1 MRENQRPGRPARQ
14 RPEDRRPDHREER
27 PGGMQREDI
36 VIGRNGVIELLRSGR
51 PVEQILIAGGESH
64 GSIGRIKAMARDQE
78 IPVKE
83 VSPAKLDAMCA
94 RQNHQ
99 GVIAVTGA
107 AHYSTM
113 EDVYKRADGKPLFVI
128 IADGITDPHNLGAI
142 IRTAETAGAH
152 GILIPKRGGVGLTVS
167 VAKTSAGAVE
177 HLPVVRVPNL
187 AAAVDQLKKE
197 GVWVYGTD
205 MEGQCW
211 CEIDYACS
219 PKSATSS
226 PRCRCTA
233 RSTRSTHRWRRASS
247 CTRLPGSGRASRQD
261 SRAGTGP

>member
-128 IADGITDPHNLGAI
+128 IADGIEDPHNLGAI
-142 IRTAETAGAH
+142 LRTADCCGAH
-152 GILIPKRGGVGLTVS
+152 
-167 VAKTSAGAVE
+167 
-177 HLPVVRVPNL
+177 VVVVP
-187 AAAVDQLKKE
+187 
-197 GVWVYGTD
+197 
-205 MEGQCW
+205 
-211 CEIDYACS
+211 
-219 PKSATSS
+219 
-226 PRCRCTA
+226 R
-233 RSTRSTHRWRRASS
+233 RRAVGVIVL
-247 CTRLPGSGRASRQD
+247 C
-261 SRAGTGP
+261 GTPSVSA

>member
-36 VIGRNGVIELLRSGR
+36 VIGRNGVIE
-51 PVEQILIAGGESH
+51 ILIAGGESH

-113 EDVYKRADGKPLFVI
+113 EDVYRRADGKPLFVI

-142 IRTAETAGAH
+142 IRTAETAGRCWADSV
-152 GILIPKRGGVGLTVS
+152 GGQDQRRCGGAPAGGAGAQSGRRRGPAQKRGSMGVRHRYG
-167 VAKTSAGAVE
+167 G
-177 HLPVVRVPNL
+177 PVLV
-187 AAAVDQLKKE
+187 
-197 GVWVYGTD
+197 
-205 MEGQCW
+205 
-211 CEIDYACS
+211 
-219 PKSATSS
+219 
-226 PRCRCTA
+226 
-233 RSTRSTHRWRRASS
+233 
-247 CTRLPGSGRASRQD
+247 
-261 SRAGTGP
+261 

>member
-27 PGGMQREDI
+27 PCGMQREDI

-51 PVEQILIAGGESH
+51 PVEQILIVGGESH

-128 IADGITDPHNLGAI
+128 IADGITDPHNLGGDHPHRRDCRRSRHPDPQTGRCWADGVGGQDQ
-142 IRTAETAGAH
+142 RRCGGAPAGGAGAQS
-152 GILIPKRGGVGLTVS
+152 GRRRGPAQKRGRMGVRHRYG
-167 VAKTSAGAVE
+167 G
-177 HLPVVRVPNL
+177 PVLV
-187 AAAVDQLKKE
+187 
-197 GVWVYGTD
+197 
-205 MEGQCW
+205 
-211 CEIDYACS
+211 
-219 PKSATSS
+219 
-226 PRCRCTA
+226 
-233 RSTRSTHRWRRASS
+233 
-247 CTRLPGSGRASRQD
+247 
-261 SRAGTGP
+261 